1 MQGIDK
7 REHRRMEEV
16 FNKYKNSYSNS
27 VMKLEEDNIKICQ
40 NMEELDVL
48 YSSFMILLTELQRCA
63 RNYEQKK
70 IVTRSI
76 LHKNL
81 RKLNSEACRNR

>member
-7 REHRRMEEV
+7 REHRSMEEV
-16 FNKYKNSYSNS
+16 FEKYKNTYHNS
-27 VMKLEEDNIKICQ
+27 KIKLEDNAKICQ

-48 YSSFMILLTELQRCA
+48 YNSFMILLTELQRCA
-63 RNYEQKK
+63 RNYEHKK

-81 RKLNSEACRNR
+81 RKLNTSMHK

>member
-7 REHRRMEEV
+7 REHRNLEDV
-16 FNKYKNSYSNS
+16 FKKYKSSYQKAE
-27 VMKLEEDNIKICQ
+27 VELEDNLKICQ

-48 YSSFMILLTELQRCA
+48 YNSFMILLSELQRCA
-63 RNYEQKK
+63 KSYEKKK
-70 IVTRSI
+70 ITTRSI

-81 RKLNSEACRNR
+81 RKLNAKVLQNK

>member
-7 REHRRMEEV
+7 REHRSMEEV
-16 FNKYKNSYSNS
+16 FRKYKNSYHDSKIS
-27 VMKLEEDNIKICQ
+27 LEDNAKICQ

-48 YSSFMILLTELQRCA
+48 YHSFMILLAELQRCT

-70 IVTRSI
+70 TATRSI

-81 RKLNSEACRNR
+81 RKLNAEACRNI

>member
-7 REHRRMEEV
+7 REHRSMEEV
-16 FNKYKNSYSNS
+16 FNKYKNSYRNS
-27 VMKLEEDNIKICQ
+27 RINLEDNAKICQ

-48 YSSFMILLTELQRCA
+48 YNSFMILLTELQRCA
-63 RNYEQKK
+63 RIYEQKK
-70 IVTRSI
+70 TATRSI

-81 RKLNSEACRNR
+81 RKLNTEACRNR